1 MKQIGVFKSKAWGDV
16 SVHAGYYGG
25 PDGPLSIQLMLADGE
40 PLARLSV
47 NMSAPESSHDSRDLP
62 PGCFYV
68 KQWSEN
74 AEIAEEALAS
84 GLFKVCD
91 DMPPASSGF
100 VVAPV
105 WKFLGSLL

>member
-1 MKQIGVFKSKAWGDV
+1 MKQIGVFKSKAWGEV
-16 SVHAGYYGG
+16 SVLAGNYLG
-25 PDGPLSIQLMLADGE
+25 PDGPLAIQLALADGE

-47 NMSAPESSHDSRDLP
+47 NMYVPECSHDSRDLP
-62 PGCFYV
+62 TGCFYV
-68 KQWSEN
+68 KDWSEN

-84 GLFKVCD
+84 GLFKLCD

-105 WKFLGSLL
+105 WKFLGGLL